1 MARKLNCKAGDLVAV
16 HWDDAVS
23 YPRVEAEPED
33 VPLARFE
40 TFGMVGHVDAK
51 KLVILHERE
60 APKEAELSGTPKRL
74 CIEPTCLPIGMI
86 TKVQVF
92 HRRRSS

>member
-1 MARKLNCKAGDLVAV
+1 MGKKLNCKAGDFVAV

-23 YPRVEAEPED
+23 YPRIEAVPED

-40 TFGMVGHVDAK
+40 TFGLVGYVDRD

-60 APKEAELSGTPKRL
+60 AERELELSGAPKKK
-74 CIEPTCLPIGMI
+74 CIEPTCLPTGMI
-86 TKVQVF
+86 RRVSVF
-92 HRRRSS
+92 HKRRA